1 MIQIERDQS
10 SDDDLSKHYEIALNA
25 ECIEEKEET
34 PEQSPPPYP
43 PPQQR
48 LISLSMLSGLKMFI
62 PISFRPCEYNPYTL
76 ACMIDSGCQVNL
88 AHGSSIPTY
97 YWEKTIDGET
107 TINGAPIRLQAK
119 AEVTINFQN
128 VCRML
133 TIYRMDDMSEDVVLG
148 SNFIH

>member
-10 SDDDLSKHYEIALNA
+10 SDDDLSKHYESALNT

-34 PEQSPPPYP
+34 PEQSPPPSL

-48 LISLSMLSGLKMFI
+48 LISLSMLSGPKLFI

-88 AHGSSIPTY
+88 ARGSALPCY
-97 YWEKTIDGET
+97 YW
-107 TINGAPIRLQAK
+107 
-119 AEVTINFQN
+119 
-128 VCRML
+128 
-133 TIYRMDDMSEDVVLG
+133 
-148 SNFIH
+148 